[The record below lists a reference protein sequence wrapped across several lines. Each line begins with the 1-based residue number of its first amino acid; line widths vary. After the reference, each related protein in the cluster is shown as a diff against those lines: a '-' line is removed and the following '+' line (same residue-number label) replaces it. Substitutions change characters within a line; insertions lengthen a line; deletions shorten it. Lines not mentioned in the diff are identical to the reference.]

1 MKTLQEQQ
9 TEAILAMAEAIKTLE
24 QQLAHATKRVAELE
38 AIVAS
43 QREVIKELQ

>member
-9 TEAILAMAEAIKTLE
+9 TEAILAMAEAMKVLE
-24 QQLAHATKRVAELE
+24 QQLADATKRVAELE